1 MIKQTIFF
9 KRMLLCFRY
18 EVKMAEALAL
28 LDSKKEDEKAVALAA
43 LRSSMQKVVDDAVA
57 EKEEFLALY
66 TKVSFT
72 FSML

>member
-1 MIKQTIFF
+1 
-9 KRMLLCFRY
+9 
-18 EVKMAEALAL
+18 MAEALAL